1 MFRYR
6 YRRITFFFG
15 RTILKFIFMDL
26 LLPHLGLRRF
36 SQRTR
41 SRRLRR
47 VAMQFRKLAVNMGG
61 VLIKAGQFLS
71 TRADVLPPEI
81 TNELSGL
88 QDEVP
93 PEKFSDIQKVAETEY
108 QKPLKSVFSHVEEQT
123 LAAASLGQ
131 THRAKL
137 VEKDAELNGFSDVV
151 IKVLRPNIEEIIDVD
166 LQALTTVGKWLMR
179 YPPIFRRA
187 DVPAL
192 IAEFSKTTY
201 EEMDYLSEGK
211 NAETFAENFKDD
223 PDICVPRIVW
233 SHTTKRVLTLE
244 DVSAIKITDYEKITA
259 AGIDRKEVANRLYN
273 TYLQQIFD
281 DGFFHADPHPGNLFV
296 APQRC
301 RPHESN
307 EENNHWQ
314 LTFIDFGM
322 VGRVPDN
329 IKAGLREIA
338 IGIGTKD
345 ASRMIK
351 AYQLLGVLLPSAD
364 IKLIEEIESKIFDKF
379 WGKSM
384 GELQQISFKEMHEF
398 GKEFREVLYDLPF
411 QIPRDILFL
420 VRCVAILS
428 GMCTGLDPEFNVWL
442 GLNPFANKL
451 ITEEAGKN
459 WEYWLK
465 EAENYGQTL
474 LSLPLRLDRALQKIE
489 RGQLEIQVKD
499 LNTKFNKIIASN
511 SRIAFSIVFFGL
523 LIGGITFF
531 LSGEMLIS
539 TIFFVLTGL
548 TFVRILFK

>member
-1 MFRYR
+1 
-6 YRRITFFFG
+6 
-15 RTILKFIFMDL
+15 
-26 LLPHLGLRRF
+26 
-36 SQRTR
+36 
-41 SRRLRR
+41 
-47 VAMQFRKLAVNMGG
+47 MQFRKLAVNMGG

-179 YPPIFRRA
+179 YPPISRRA

-259 AGIDRKEVANRLYN
+259 AGIDRKEVANRLFN

-296 APQRC
+296 APQGC

-442 GLNPFANKL
+442 GLTPFANKL